1 MLTIKDLHFSYGK
14 QQLFSNLNLQ
24 LKAGLFWLS
33 GANGSGKSSLLRIV
47 AGLDKAQ
54 KGSIEFNQKQ
64 VGSAAYQA
72 LVGISADAVAPL
84 QDNTV
89 QGVLQLV
96 SRCKG
101 MAIEP
106 LMLHAQAFALE
117 PLLQQKVAVLSLGQ
131 QKKLSLTLAL
141 AAQPQLLLLDEPFN
155 ALDPDSLRY
164 CCSQLQAAK
173 ERGAVVLVA
182 SHLSP
187 QNFALELNQH
197 LELEAGGHLSVS
209 PL

>member
-1 MLTIKDLHFSYGK
+1 MLSITNLSFSYGK
-14 QQLFSNLNLQ
+14 QQLFSHLNLQ
-24 LKAGLFWLS
+24 LEPGLHWLS
-33 GANGSGKSSLLRIV
+33 GANGSGKSSLLRIL
-47 AGLDKAQ
+47 AALDKTQ
-54 KGSIEFNQKQ
+54 KGGISFNQHQ
-64 VGSAAYQA
+64 VGSFAYQA

-89 QGVLQLV
+89 LGILQLV

-101 MAIEP
+101 IAIEP
-106 LMLHAQAFALE
+106 LMLHAKAFALE

-141 AAQPQLLLLDEPFN
+141 AAKPKLLLLDEPFN
-155 ALDPDSLRY
+155 ALDPDALRY
-164 CCSQLQAAK
+164 CCTQLQTAK
-173 ERGAVVLVA
+173 ERGDLVLIA

-187 QNFALELNQH
+187 ESFELKLDQH
-197 LELEAGGHLSVS
+197 LELKAGGHLSFS

>member
-1 MLTIKDLHFSYGK
+1 MLCVQNLTFSYGK
-14 QQLFSNLNLQ
+14 QQLFCDLKLQ
-24 LKAGLFWLS
+24 LEPGLHWLS
-33 GANGSGKSSLLRIV
+33 GANGCGKSSLLRIL
-47 AGLDKAQ
+47 AALNKAQ
-54 KGSIEFNQKQ
+54 KGRISFNQHK
-64 VGSAAYQA
+64 VGSSAYQA

-89 QGVLQLV
+89 LGVLQLV
-96 SRCKG
+96 ARCRGTG
-101 MAIEP
+101 MDQ
-106 LMLHAQAFALE
+106 LMLHAKAFALE

-141 AAQPQLLLLDEPFN
+141 AVQPQLLLLDEPFN
-155 ALDPDSLRY
+155 ALDPDSLAY

-173 ERGAVVLVA
+173 EQGALVLIA

-187 QNFALELNQH
+187 QSFELKLNQH
-197 LELEAGGHLSVS
+197 LELKAGGHLSFT